1 MLAKQTHLWAF
12 GAILTFA
19 TASATAQTVAK
30 PMGLD
35 KADQMT
41 AVVSA
46 QSIQK
51 NFVLSELRNGVQI
64 RVGGT
69 VKNVLFYGPRI
80 VRVNTTLGAVHTT
93 QPSLAVIAHPVQ
105 IPFRVEEKPGQLIV
119 ASAELTVVI
128 DKQTGALTYL
138 KPDGAE
144 IARERSENP
153 AELKEVTISGEP
165 TYEVKQTFTLAPDES
180 LYGLG
185 QYNDSYMDYRGQEVL
200 LVQTNIGSVVPMLIS
215 TRRYGILWDIYSK
228 SIFKDSA
235 AGASFWAESAPA
247 GVDYYFMAADDMDG
261 VIAGYRKL
269 TGQAPMFARQA
280 FGLFMSKER
289 YKTQDR
295 LIEVVRNFRE
305 AQFPLDYIVQ
315 DWQYWGSA
323 GGTWSGMTWDK
334 DRYPDP
340 VKLTNTLH
348 NELHVKLM
356 NSIWPS
362 VGNDS
367 ALAHEL
373 DAKGLRFA
381 PLHWIS
387 KQARVYDAYSP
398 EGRAIYFKH
407 IKKGLLDAGVDALWM
422 DGTEVEVGGAC
433 HVATEVEADIKGLG
447 HNAMGDFTRY
457 LNPYTLVTTQGTYEG
472 QRATGNKRVFTLT
485 RSAWAGQQRYAAL
498 PWSGD
503 TTASWNTFHAQIA
516 GGINI
521 AMAGLPYWTQDTGG
535 FFVNDIG
542 GEHNPEY
549 QELYARWHQFGALN
563 PIYRIHGASI
573 EREPYIFKSSAPE
586 IYDSFLQAAHLRYRL
601 LPYIYSLAWMS
612 TRKSYTM
619 MRGLPM
625 DFPDDAAVRKIDDAY
640 MFGPALLVQPIT
652 RAMYHVGA
660 PPAAIIP
667 TDALTTPDGKP
678 GLEVEYFEGTHFE
691 KSASKEIDAKVDHNW
706 PGPPLTQLPAQL
718 KSLDN
723 FSARWEGFVLPPEDG
738 EYEIGVDIDDGARVW
753 VDGKPIIDNWDNGV
767 TRYRGGKAVLHK
779 GQKAAIKIEYFNG
792 TGQRALR
799 LGWRTPTDLEA
810 LRNAKQTLDNSYSTY
825 LPKTAAWFDFW
836 TNARYDGGQK
846 ITSHYALNRFPLYV
860 RAGSIIPL
868 GPVVQYATE
877 KLDAPYEIRIYP
889 GADASFIV
897 YEDDNETYNYEKGQY
912 AAYELIWSDA
922 AKTLTVGERKGDFP
936 GMTPTRTLRIE
947 LASQDANAGIGEG
960 NANVKTVT
968 YSGKKIEVSFNAK

>member
-1 MLAKQTHLWAF
+1 MQAKHAPLAIFVATLF
-12 GAILTFA
+12 CAIA
-19 TASATAQTVAK
+19 TATAQTASK
-30 PMGLD
+30 PTGLD
-35 KADQMT
+35 NADQLA
-41 AVVSA
+41 AVQPVRENQA
-46 QSIQK
+46 A
-51 NFVLSELRNGVQI
+51 FAFTELRNGVQV
-64 RVGGT
+64 RVGGA

-80 VRVNTTLGAVHTT
+80 VRVNTTLGSVHTK
-93 QPSLAVIAHPVQ
+93 QASLSVIAHPAA

-128 DKQTGALTYL
+128 DKQTGALTFA
-138 KPDGAE
+138 KSNGEE
-144 IARERSENP
+144 ITRERAKKP

-165 TYEVKQTFTLAPDES
+165 TYEVQQTFSLAPDES

-185 QYNDSYMDYRGQEVL
+185 QYNDSYMDYRGQQVL
-200 LVQTNIGSVVPMLIS
+200 LVQTNIGSVAPMLVS

-235 AGASFWAESAPA
+235 EGASFWAESAPA

-280 FGLFMSKER
+280 YGLFMSKER
-289 YKTQDR
+289 YKTQDQ
-295 LIEVVRNFRE
+295 LVEVVRNFRQ
-305 AQFPLDYIVQ
+305 ARFPLDYIVQ
-315 DWQYWGSA
+315 DWQYWGGA
-323 GGTWSGMTWDK
+323 DGTWSGMTWDK

-340 VKLTNTLH
+340 VGLTNTLH

-356 NSIWPS
+356 NSIWPT
-362 VGNDS
+362 VGNDT

-407 IKKGLLDAGVDALWM
+407 IKKGLLDTGVDALWM

-433 HVATEVEADIKGLG
+433 HVPSDVEADIKGLG
-447 HNAMGDFTRY
+447 RNALGDFTRY

-503 TTASWNTFHAQIA
+503 TTASWNTLHAQIA

-521 AMAGLPYWTQDTGG
+521 AMSGLPYWTQDTGG
-535 FFVNDIG
+535 FFVNYIG

-549 QELYARWHQFGALN
+549 QELYARWHQFGAFN
-563 PIYRIHGASI
+563 PIYRIHGSGI
-573 EREPYIFKSSAPE
+573 EREPYIFKSFAPE
-586 IYDSFLQAAHLRYRL
+586 IYESFLDAAHLRYRL

-612 TRKSYTM
+612 TSKSYTM

-625 DFPDDAAVRKIDDAY
+625 DFPDDQAARKIDDAY
-640 MFGPALLVQPIT
+640 MFGPAFLVQPIT

-660 PPAAIIP
+660 PPAPIIP
-667 TDALTTPDGKP
+667 AEALTTPDGKP
-678 GLEVEYFEGTHFE
+678 GLEVEYFEGTNFE
-691 KSASKEIDAKVDHNW
+691 KSAGKEIDAKVDHNW
-706 PGPPLTQLPAQL
+706 PGPPLQEFPAGL

-723 FSARWEGFVLPPEDG
+723 FSARWQGFLIPPEDG

-753 VDGKPIIDNWDNGV
+753 IDGKLVIDDWGNGV
-767 TRYRGGKAVLHK
+767 ARYRGGKTVLHK
-779 GQKAAIKIEYFNG
+779 GQKAAIKVEFFNG

-799 LGWRTPTDLEA
+799 LCWRTPAELEA
-810 LRNAKQTLDNSYSTY
+810 LKSAKPALDNSYATY
-825 LPKTAAWFDFW
+825 LPKNVAWFDFW

-846 ITSHYALNRFPLYV
+846 ITGHYALNRFPLFV
-860 RAGSIIPL
+860 RAGSIVPM
-868 GPVVQYATE
+868 GPIVQYATE

-889 GADASFIV
+889 GADARFTV

-912 AAYELIWSDA
+912 AAYELNWNDA
-922 AKTLTVGERKGDFP
+922 TKNLTIGERKGDFP
-936 GMTPTRTLRIE
+936 GMTASRTLRIE
-947 LASQDANAGIGEG
+947 LASQDANSGIGEG
-960 NANVKTVT
+960 NVNVKTMT
-968 YSGKKIEVSFNAK
+968 YSGKKTVVSFDAK

>member
-1 MLAKQTHLWAF
+1 MLAKQTYLWVF
-12 GAILTFA
+12 GAILICA
-19 TASATAQTVAK
+19 IAAATAQTATK
-30 PMGLD
+30 PTGLD
-35 KADQMT
+35 KADQLA
-41 AVVSA
+41 AVLSA
-46 QSIQK
+46 QSDQK
-51 NFVLSELRNGVQI
+51 NFAWTELRNGVQI
-64 RVGGT
+64 RVGET

-80 VRVNTTLGAVHTT
+80 VRVNTTLGTVHTT

-105 IPFRVEEKPGQLIV
+105 ILFRVDEKPGQLIV

-128 DKQTGALTYL
+128 DKQTGALTFL

-144 IARERSENP
+144 IACERAEKP
-153 AELKEVTISGEP
+153 AELKEVTISGES
-165 TYEVKQTFTLAPDES
+165 TYEVKQTFSLASDES

-200 LVQTNIGSVVPMLIS
+200 MVQTNIGSVVPMLVS

-235 AGASFWAESAPA
+235 EGASFWAESAPA
-247 GVDYYFMAADDMDG
+247 GVDYYFVAADEMDG

-295 LIEVVRNFRE
+295 LIEVVRNFRN

-315 DWQYWGSA
+315 DWQYWGGA
-323 GGTWSGMTWDK
+323 DGTWSGMTWDK
-334 DRYPDP
+334 ERYPDP
-340 VKLTNTLH
+340 VGLTNTLH
-348 NELHVKLM
+348 SELHVKLM
-356 NSIWPS
+356 NSIWPT
-362 VGNDS
+362 VGNDT
-367 ALAHEL
+367 ALAREL

-387 KQARVYDAYSP
+387 KQARVYDAYSS

-433 HVATEVEADIKGLG
+433 HVASDVEADIKGLG
-447 HNAMGDFTRY
+447 RNAMGDFTRY
-457 LNPYTLVTTQGTYEG
+457 LNPYTLLTTQGTYEG

-503 TTASWNTFHAQIA
+503 TTASWNTLHAQIA

-521 AMAGLPYWTQDTGG
+521 AMSGLPYWTQDTGG
-535 FFVNDIG
+535 FFVNYIG

-549 QELYARWHQFGALN
+549 QELYARWHQFGAFN

-573 EREPYIFKSSAPE
+573 EREPYIFKSFAPE
-586 IYDSFLQAAHLRYRL
+586 IYGSFLDAAHLRYRL

-612 TRKSYTM
+612 TSESYTM

-625 DFPDDAAVRKIDDAY
+625 DFPDDAAARKIDDSY
-640 MFGPALLVQPIT
+640 MFGPAFLVQPIT

-660 PPAAIIP
+660 PPPSLIP
-667 TDALTTPDGKP
+667 TEALETPNGTP
-678 GLEVEYFEGTHFE
+678 GLEAEYFSGTNFE
-691 KSASKEIDAKVDHNW
+691 KSAGKQTDAKVEHIW
-706 PGPPLTQLPAQL
+706 PGPPLQEFPAGL

-723 FSARWEGFVLPPEDG
+723 FSGRWQGFLIPPEDG

-753 VDGKPIIDNWDNGV
+753 IDGRLIVEDWENGAA
-767 TRYRGGKAVLHK
+767 RYRSGKVILHK

-792 TGQRALR
+792 TGQRELR
-799 LGWRTPTDLEA
+799 LSWRTPAELEA
-810 LRNAKQTLDNSYSTY
+810 LRNAKPALDNSYATY
-825 LPKTAAWFDFW
+825 LPKNAAWFDFW

-846 ITSHYALNRFPLYV
+846 VNGLYALNRFPLFV
-860 RAGSIIPL
+860 RAGSIVPM

-877 KLDAPYEIRIYP
+877 KLDAPYEIRIFP
-889 GADASFIV
+889 GADARFIV
-897 YEDDNETYNYEKGQY
+897 YEDDNESYNYEKGQY
-912 AAYELIWSDA
+912 ATYELIWNDVT
-922 AKTLTVGERKGDFP
+922 KTLTVGERKGAFD
-936 GMTPTRTLRIE
+936 GMTASRTLRIE
-947 LASQDANAGIGEG
+947 LATPNANAGIGEG
-960 NANVKTVT
+960 IANVKTVT
-968 YSGKKIEVSFNAK
+968 YSGKKMVVSFDAK